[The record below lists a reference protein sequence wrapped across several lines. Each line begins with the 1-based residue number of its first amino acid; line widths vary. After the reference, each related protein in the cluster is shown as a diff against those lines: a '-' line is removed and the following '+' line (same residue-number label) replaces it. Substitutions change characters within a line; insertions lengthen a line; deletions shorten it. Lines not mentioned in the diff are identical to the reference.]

1 MESSNKF
8 RELMHM
14 LTPMLL
20 MSNASPYYK
29 IAVTIA
35 MFFAEVVFTWI
46 RKHVTPYVMKGKNN
60 LSMKVRLRVLV
71 KSDGTIMIGT
81 IPMEFHGFMEYLNN
95 LILARSPIDI
105 SNIEVVKDS
114 DTAASLGIIYVSK
127 SHTVMT
133 HINDKIAFI
142 VSKTTNEPS
151 ASNSNASSTLTLIE
165 IKIISKRNKIED
177 LNEFR
182 EELIKIYNKKF
193 DIDTTKYLYIKRTSS
208 ISGCR
213 YVETIDTRFTSTKT
227 FDNMFFE
234 GKKHMLSILDN
245 FMKGRDMY
253 RRLGLPYTMGFLL
266 HGQPGCGKTS
276 VIKCIARYMKRDI
289 MVVDTYII
297 KKRDDLELV
306 FSQKRNNTIYV
317 FEEIDCGS
325 WKDIVMD
332 RNLKKQLASAAHQNS
347 HTHENSNAE
356 LMKMI
361 VDTIGKHDDNKADSS
376 SADKK
381 KTTLTLSDILEVLDG
396 INDMDGRVIIFTTNH
411 KEILDPALL
420 RPGRIDHVIEF
431 TKMSKRCIQ
440 EMYRQWFEEDIP
452 QDVYDDMCDGVFS
465 QAEIGK
471 IFKTFDKP
479 KRLEA
484 LRLGKY

>member
-1 MESSNKF
+1 
-8 RELMHM
+8 M

-20 MSNASPYYK
+20 MSNASSYYK
-29 IAVTIA
+29 IAVTLA
-35 MFFAEVVFTWI
+35 MFVAEMVFTWMK
-46 RKHVTPYVMKGKNN
+46 KHAAQYVMKGKSN
-60 LSMKVRLRVLV
+60 LSMKVRLRVVV
-71 KSDGTIMIGT
+71 KSDGTITLGT
-81 IPMEFHGFMEYLNN
+81 IPIEFHGFMFYLND
-95 LILARSPIDI
+95 LIAKSGASSPIDI
-105 SNIEVVKDS
+105 SNLEVVKDG
-114 DTAASLGIIYVSK
+114 DIASLGIIYISK
-127 SHTVMT
+127 NHNVMT

-142 VSKTTNEPS
+142 VTKTTTEPS
-151 ASNSNASSTLTLIE
+151 SSNSNASSTSSSIE
-165 IKIISKRNKIED
+165 IKVISKRSKIED

-193 DIDTTKYLYIKRTSS
+193 DIDTTKYLYIKRVHNIMNGT
-208 ISGCR
+208 
-213 YVETIDTRFTSTKT
+213 YLETRDARFTSTKS

-234 GKKHMLSILDN
+234 GKKQMLNILDN
-245 FMKGRDMY
+245 FMQKKDMY
-253 RRLGLPYTMGFLL
+253 HRLGLPYTMGFLL

-276 VIKCIARYMKRDI
+276 AIKCIARYMKRDI
-289 MVVDTYII
+289 MIVDTALI
-297 KKRDDLELV
+297 KTRENLETV
-306 FSQKRNNTIYV
+306 FDRPRHNTIFV

-325 WKDIVMD
+325 WKDIIMD
-332 RNLKKQLASAAHQNS
+332 RQLKKQYASNAHQN
-347 HTHENSNAE
+347 THENSNAE

-361 VDTIGKHDDNKADSS
+361 VDTIGKNEDSKQEIS
-376 SADKK
+376 TDKK
-381 KTTLTLSDILEVLDG
+381 KSKLTLSDILEVLDG
-396 INDMDGRVIIFTTNH
+396 ILDMDGRVIIFTTNH
-411 KEILDPALL
+411 KDILDPALL

-465 QAEIGK
+465 QAEVGK

>member
-1 MESSNKF
+1 
-8 RELMHM
+8 M

-29 IAVTIA
+29 MAITLA
-35 MFFAEVVFTWI
+35 MFFAEMVFTWI
-46 RKHVTPYVMKGKNN
+46 RKHATPYVMRAKSN
-60 LSMKVRLRVLV
+60 LSMKVLLRVLV
-71 KSDGTIMIGT
+71 KPDGSIMIGT
-81 IPMEFHGFMEYLNN
+81 IPMEFHGFMDYLND
-95 LILARSPIDI
+95 LIAARSSIDI
-105 SNIEVVKDS
+105 SNLEIVKDS
-114 DTAASLGIIYVSK
+114 DIASLGIIYISK
-127 SHTVMT
+127 NHNTMT

-142 VSKTTNEPS
+142 VSKTTNQPS
-151 ASNSNASSTLTLIE
+151 TSNSNAFSSISTSIE
-165 IKIISKRNKIED
+165 IKVISKRNKIED

-182 EELIKIYNKKF
+182 EELIKMYNKKF
-193 DIDTTKYLYIKRTSS
+193 DIDTNKYLYIKRVTG
-208 ISGCR
+208 IACNK
-213 YVETIDTRFTSTKT
+213 YIETNDAKFTATKT

-234 GKKHMLSILDN
+234 GKKQMLSILDN
-245 FMKGRDMY
+245 FKQGKDTS
-253 RRLGLPYTMGFLL
+253 RRLGLPHTLGFLL

-289 MVVDTYII
+289 MIVDTALI
-297 KKRDDLELV
+297 KTRDNLETVFMHKRQ
-306 FSQKRNNTIYV
+306 STIYV

-325 WKDIVMD
+325 WKDIIMD
-332 RNLKKQLASAAHQNS
+332 RQLKKQLASVGHQNV
-347 HTHENSNAE
+347 HETSNAE

-361 VDTIGKHDDNKADSS
+361 VDTMGKNEESKQEN

-381 KTTLTLSDILEVLDG
+381 KTTITLSDILEILDG
-396 INDMDGRVIIFTTNH
+396 ILDMDGRVIIFTTNH
-411 KEILDPALL
+411 KDILDPALL

-440 EMYRQWFEEDIP
+440 EMYRQWFDEDIP